1 MLAEKYQILS
11 DAFKPRWKKFVMPAN
26 FFQVEEILIEVEQ
39 FLLPIIRSE
48 DQSFVYTDVLDME
61 NTQLPCK
68 LFQCNTPFPETFSSW
83 SPWSLLQ
90 LDPRET
96 QNGLFFFFFLQSR
109 KLLDFVLAPNWQIDG
124 ALSMLHCDK
133 EL

>member
-1 MLAEKYQILS
+1 
-11 DAFKPRWKKFVMPAN
+11 MPAN

-96 QNGLFFFFFLQSR
+96 QNGLFFFFFFLAEQEIARFCIST
-109 KLLDFVLAPNWQIDG
+109 KLTD
-124 ALSMLHCDK
+124 
-133 EL
+133 

>member
-1 MLAEKYQILS
+1 
-11 DAFKPRWKKFVMPAN
+11 MPAN

-68 LFQCNTPFPETFSSW
+68 LF
-83 SPWSLLQ
+83 
-90 LDPRET
+90 
-96 QNGLFFFFFLQSR
+96 
-109 KLLDFVLAPNWQIDG
+109 
-124 ALSMLHCDK
+124 
-133 EL
+133 

>member
-96 QNGLFFFFFLQSR
+96 QNGLFFFFFFLAEQEIARFCIST
-109 KLLDFVLAPNWQIDG
+109 KLTDWWSPLYAPLW
-124 ALSMLHCDK
+124 
-133 EL
+133 